1 MHESCGISHKQLK
14 NNYNKI
20 PMVLSIPI
28 DPKILLAPLKRKT
41 GGKKDFRG
49 VFNVLEGQS

>member
-28 DPKILLAPLKRKT
+28 DPKILLAPLKKENRRQER
-41 GGKKDFRG
+41 F
-49 VFNVLEGQS
+49 